1 MFVITPTPNVI
12 RQAYRHQI
20 CNSCPQPNHSFQRPR
35 SNSSSRVSLQPHFN
49 SKQRRLIATKSKA
62 RLGGI
67 LLSHRSSA
75 VRLLPLS
82 RRAALFY
89 MEQSPHEFSL
99 GSSEPPRAQRDAL
112 RAALTP
118 QNASVRRTPP
128 PPPLTHLP
136 PRDRFQPMAEPLA
149 RRARALQWAAR
160 LLACGPG
167 KPHPVRRGLRGEGG
181 GARRWG
187 QRQRRR
193 ARRRGCP

>member
-35 SNSSSRVSLQPHFN
+35 SNSSSRVSLQPRFN

-89 MEQSPHEFSL
+89 MEQSPHEFSPWAPASHL
-99 GSSEPPRAQRDAL
+99 APSETLSEPLSLHR
-112 RAALTP
+112 TP
-118 QNASVRRTPP
+118 QCAELRHRLPSRTSRPATASS
-128 PPPLTHLP
+128 
-136 PRDRFQPMAEPLA
+136 
-149 RRARALQWAAR
+149 QWRSR
-160 LLACGPG
+160 LLAALAPSNG
-167 KPHPVRRGLRGEGG
+167 
-181 GARRWG
+181 
-187 QRQRRR
+187 
-193 ARRRGCP
+193 RRGCWPAARGSRTLSGGG